1 MQWISE
7 APYLRSHEI
16 TEQNLTYPCDGHLG
30 YINVA
35 APVDAPTADS
45 GLHVSKVVTVIAS
58 TAETLHALVASRDH
72 CPCHRFS
79 SYIA

>member
-7 APYLRSHEI
+7 APYIRSHEI

-35 APVDAPTADS
+35 APVDPPTADS
-45 GLHVSKVVTVIAS
+45 GLHVCYCYNIY
-58 TAETLHALVASRDH
+58 R
-72 CPCHRFS
+72 
-79 SYIA
+79 